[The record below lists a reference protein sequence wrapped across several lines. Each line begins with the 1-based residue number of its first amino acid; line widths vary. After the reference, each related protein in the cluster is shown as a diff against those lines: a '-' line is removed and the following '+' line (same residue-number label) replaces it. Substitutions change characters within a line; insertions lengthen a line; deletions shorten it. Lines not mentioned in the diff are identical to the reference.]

1 MSTRERHIR
10 LRSPSQLWLQ
20 PPAPQSGGSVRRSL
34 ESLEARHPATELAV
48 TLTELRYLIALS
60 QERHFGRAAE
70 RCHVSQPTLSIAIKK
85 IEDELGV
92 VLFERG
98 KQGATPTPLAERIVA
113 IASNVL
119 EQTARIADLAQADRD
134 QLAGSVS
141 LGTLPTI
148 GPYLL
153 PQFIPLL
160 QELAP
165 ELSLYV
171 EEAIQGELAARLRVG
186 ELDVAVVSLPFN
198 EPDIVVQTLFEEPFV
213 VLLPTNHRLCSK
225 QEIAASDLKVG
236 EVLLLRDGHQF
247 REQVLGAFPHLREV
261 EAAGRTSLHG
271 STLETLRHMVASRLG
286 ITILPLSAAQLPLY
300 TSKVLSFRRF
310 AAPVPTR
317 TLALAWRASFPRHKV
332 IDVLR
337 RAIQASSAAYW
348 NYNTA
353 REHERPTIS
362 VENSDW

>member
-1 MSTRERHIR
+1 
-10 LRSPSQLWLQ
+10 
-20 PPAPQSGGSVRRSL
+20 
-34 ESLEARHPATELAV
+34 V

-85 IEDELGV
+85 VEEELGV

-119 EQTARIADLAQADRD
+119 EQTARIKDIAQSDRD
-134 QLAGSVS
+134 QLTGSVAF
-141 LGTLPTI
+141 GTLPTV

-165 ELSLYV
+165 GLSLYV
-171 EEAIQGELAARLRVG
+171 EEANQTELAARLRAG
-186 ELDVAVVSLPFN
+186 EVDVAVVSLPFN
-198 EPDIVVQTLFEEPFV
+198 EPDVVAQTLFEEPFV

-225 QEIAASDLKVG
+225 QEITGSDLRVG

-247 REQVLGAFPHLREV
+247 REQVLAAFPHLRDDDDSV
-261 EAAGRTSLHG
+261 RASLHG

-286 ITILPLSAAQLPLY
+286 ITILPLSAAQMPLY
-300 TSKVLSFRRF
+300 TNKVLTFRRF